1 MIKAH
6 IKRLIISTSIV
17 MASSW
22 LPVDI
27 DEQPWS
33 HNDAMT
39 IDVDIMSLCIDAL
52 IIEPFLLLLYT
63 VYSQMNSLS
72 TGFFYSDLIVY
83 TVENHSPLY
92 TVYKRVLGIV
102 QEWGPEGAMV
112 EPAYTHPTQR
122 MVLVVIV
129 VKVVKTVE
137 SRGSMVLVSQFCTVE
152 MLVMRGEP
160 KILSRIQRLTA
171 GFFTILQRGHSLYT
185 VYYTDPTVLQRGPYS
200 CLCKS
205 VPSYT
210 V

>member
-1 MIKAH
+1 
-6 IKRLIISTSIV
+6 
-17 MASSW
+17 
-22 LPVDI
+22 
-27 DEQPWS
+27 
-33 HNDAMT
+33 MT

-72 TGFFYSDLIVY
+72 TGFFYSDSMLYILY
-83 TVENHSPLY
+83 PDSPYY

-112 EPAYTHPTQR
+112 EPAYSHRVQR

-171 GFFTILQRGHSLYT
+171 GFSHMLQRGHT

-200 CLCKS
+200 IYSCLCNS